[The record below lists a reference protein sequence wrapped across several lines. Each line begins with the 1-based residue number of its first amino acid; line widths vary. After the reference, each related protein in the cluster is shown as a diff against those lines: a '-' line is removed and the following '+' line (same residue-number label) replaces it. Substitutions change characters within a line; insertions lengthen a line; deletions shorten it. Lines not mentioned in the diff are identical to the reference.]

1 MIILALL
8 FSLLHPPLAANATLT
23 ASLAASNE
31 RPIGGVAVSAAP
43 FSNGDPS
50 VASDGSDFFVVW
62 RDGRDGSAILASRI
76 AHDGTILQSGIE
88 IARGPAVGYPNVYAP
103 QVLWSGSAYV
113 VIWKSMQRDENFTQQ
128 IWVARY
134 DREGAPLQAPY
145 MLVEKTRGLHTV
157 AFNGSRF
164 IVAYVHEFGMRPRA
178 WILDQNGYP
187 AKALLLADVEVS
199 TSATMSAAAR
209 GSDFLVVWDNVWEN
223 ERQGFVIQGVPVH
236 ENGDVEGGARI
247 FSQGGHPVVASDGT
261 SYLLLYATQFGSF
274 STPWVSRILSGDL
287 SAVST
292 EREMP
297 NLGRPAVLWR
307 GDRYLAMGRSLGMID
322 REGNSI
328 PGPAPLVTGGEI
340 SGYVS
345 AAVNTSPRTLVTW
358 TSRTRDGY
366 AAMAR
371 LYEGQPP
378 AASTPEFVISTS
390 ANRQIDPDIVHSRF
404 GDLVA
409 WRESNGVYAT
419 RVSPFG
425 AEMDGRGIELSSA
438 TAGPPRVA
446 LTGAD
451 YVVAW
456 GEADTVQLRYISP
469 IAGLQPQRVELEAGW
484 DENADRRV
492 GLAVTADATYLA
504 WTRDAR
510 VWLVRIPHDTRI
522 PEAVPLAVSPEGM
535 VALNPDIA
543 SNGSS
548 LLVAW
553 HEVTDSYGWL
563 CGYSSEAIVG
573 TTWGARVAANMT
585 LLDTAPLRLGDNGDA
600 WPHPISVASN
610 GSDWLLSW
618 LSVEHDP
625 ATQRS
630 KSWIVARRIL
640 DSGILEGDAPVRV
653 GEGRAS
659 SLLWNGSDYAI
670 AWKED
675 QSPRFLLRLG
685 LIGRTGTPAIRND
698 VEVAVTESVQD
709 RFGLTSIDGRTAI
722 VYARM
727 SRAPEHGRVE
737 RAFLRMFGS
746 APRRRAVR

>member
-1 MIILALL
+1 MILALL
-8 FSLLHPPLAANATLT
+8 FSLLQPSLAANVAP
-23 ASLAASNE
+23 AAIPAAVSE
-31 RPIGGVAVSAAP
+31 RAIGDVVVSAAP
-43 FSNGDPS
+43 FSSGDPS
-50 VASDGSDFFVVW
+50 VASDGNDFFVVW

-88 IARGPAVGYPNVYAP
+88 IARGPVVGYPYVYAP
-103 QVLWSGSAYV
+103 KVLWSGSAYV
-113 VIWKSMQRDENFTQQ
+113 VFWKSMQQDQDYTQQ

-134 DREGAPLQAPY
+134 NREGAPLQPPY
-145 MLVEKTRGLHTV
+145 MLAEKTRGSHTI

-164 IVAYVHEFGMRPRA
+164 LIAYVGAFGLRPRA
-178 WILDQNGYP
+178 WILDENGYP
-187 AKALLLADVEVS
+187 WKALLLADMEVS
-199 TSATMSAAAR
+199 PSATISAAAK
-209 GSDFLVVWDNVWEN
+209 GSDFLVVWDTVWEH
-223 ERQGFVIQGVPVH
+223 ESQGFVIQGVPVDGSG
-236 ENGDVEGGARI
+236 EVQGGTRTV
-247 FSQGGHPVVASDGT
+247 SQGGNPVVASDGT
-261 SYLLLYATQFGSF
+261 SYLLVYESQFGAF
-274 STPWVSRILSGDL
+274 NTPWVSRILSGDL
-287 SAVST
+287 STVST

-328 PGPAPLVTGGEI
+328 AGSGPLVTGGEI
-340 SGYVS
+340 SGFVS

-358 TSRTRDGY
+358 TAPTRGGY

-371 LYEGQPP
+371 LYEGQPA
-378 AASTPEFVISTS
+378 AASAPEFVISTS
-390 ANRQIDPDIVHSRF
+390 ANRQMDPDIVHSRF

-409 WRESNGVYAT
+409 WRESGGVYAT

-425 AEMDGRGIELSSA
+425 AELDGRGIELSPA

-451 YVVAW
+451 YVIAW
-456 GEADTVQLRYISP
+456 READTVQLRYISP
-469 IAGLQPQRVELEAGW
+469 VAGLQPQRVEFQAGW
-484 DENADRRV
+484 DEQADQRV

-510 VWLVRIPHDTRI
+510 VWLARIPHHTRT
-522 PEAVPLAVSPEGM
+522 PEGVPLAVSPEGVM
-535 VALNPDIA
+535 AINPDIA
-543 SNGSS
+543 SNGSD

-553 HEVTDSYGWL
+553 HEVTDSYGWM
-563 CGYSSEAIVG
+563 CGYISETIVG
-573 TTWGARVAANMT
+573 TTWGARVTANMT

-600 WPHPISVASN
+600 FPHPISVASN
-610 GSDWLLSW
+610 GNDWLISW

-630 KSWIVARRIL
+630 KSWIVARRVL
-640 DSGILEGDAPVRV
+640 DSGIVEGNEPVRI
-653 GEGRAS
+653 GEGRAA
-659 SLLWNGSDYAI
+659 SLLWNGSDYSI

-675 QSPRFLLRLG
+675 QYPHFLLRLG
-685 LIGRTGTPAIRND
+685 LISGNGTPVIRNEA
-698 VEVAVTESVQD
+698 EVAVTESWQD
-709 RFGLTSIDGRTAI
+709 RFGLTLTAGRTAI

-737 RAFLRMFGS
+737 RAFVRTFGA